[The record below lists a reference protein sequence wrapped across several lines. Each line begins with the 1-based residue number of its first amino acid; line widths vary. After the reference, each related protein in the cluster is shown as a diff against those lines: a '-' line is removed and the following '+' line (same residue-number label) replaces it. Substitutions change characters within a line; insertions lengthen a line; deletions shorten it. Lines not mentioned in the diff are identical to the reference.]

1 MALSELCNTTREGTR
16 PLASFEGIVAIFQRK
31 VWIDRRPLK
40 TEYAGP
46 AGRGWRYANMKNGIF
61 FLGQQ
66 SKRGVTDF
74 RIQQK
79 KTRKG
84 GRNCRRRRRGS
95 VAPHGWQWQWHFT
108 LGQARTGTQRRP
120 PRMTRGFVHA
130 ETMSES
136 ATVSAPRQTVSAG
149 GRTRRALV

>member
-46 AGRGWRYANMKNGIF
+46 AGRGWRYANMKNGSF

-66 SKRGVTDF
+66 SKRGAWRHRFPDTTKED
-74 RIQQK
+74 QK
-79 KTRKG
+79 
-84 GRNCRRRRRGS
+84 RRQKLPPPTPR
-95 VAPHGWQWQWHFT
+95 
-108 LGQARTGTQRRP
+108 QRRP
-120 PRMTRGFVHA
+120 AWVAVAVALHTWAGAHGDTAPPAAHDARFCPR
-130 ETMSES
+130 
-136 ATVSAPRQTVSAG
+136 
-149 GRTRRALV
+149 